1 MSKLEQ
7 LKELEK
13 RYDNTQLLV
22 AAVDATIQDPT
33 ISVADTLAKG
43 NSDSKKISAALV
55 TKGAA
60 ISAGSV
66 ALISTELAAISG
78 AGAAVGSGLMVGA
91 VAGGGLAA
99 GAISSVLGGP
109 IAWAGGGLT
118 VFFVWLFKRSK
129 RKKEAQEA
137 QIKKEKLMKDII
149 RMQQALIDK
158 LQKENAENKEKIRNL
173 EEAFR
178 MMQEAEQQVKANF
191 ACA

>member
-1 MSKLEQ
+1 MRKLEQ

-43 NSDSKKISAALV
+43 NSDSKKLSAALV
-55 TKGAA
+55 SKGAA
-60 ISAGSV
+60 IRAGSA
-66 ALISTELAAISG
+66 ALISTELAAVSG
-78 AGAAVGSGLMVGA
+78 SELMIGA
-91 VAGGGLAA
+91 VAGSRLAA
-99 GAISSVLGGP
+99 GAICSVLGGP
-109 IAWAGGGLT
+109 IAWVGGGLTGLT

-149 RMQQALIDK
+149 RKQQALNDK
-158 LQKENAENKEKIRNL
+158 LQKENAENKENIRNL
-173 EEAFR
+173 EEALR

>member
-66 ALISTELAAISG
+66 ALISTELAALSG
-78 AGAAVGSGLMVGA
+78 AGAAVGSGLMAG
-91 VAGGGLAA
+91 AGGGLAA

-109 IAWAGGGLT
+109 IAWVGGGLT
-118 VFFVWLFKRSK
+118 VFVVWLFKRSK
-129 RKKEAQEA
+129 RKKEAQDA

-149 RMQQALIDK
+149 RKQQALIDK
-158 LQKENAENKEKIRNL
+158 LQKENAENKENL
-173 EEAFR
+173 EEALR
-178 MMQEAEQQVKANF
+178 MLQEIEQLVKADF